1 MNANEII
8 MKKIIIEEY
17 IMKKM
22 KNYMH
27 SVAMFVLMSL
37 VLISGGGGALM
48 EMTMKMSKAHL

>member
-1 MNANEII
+1 MNANETI

-27 SVAMFVLMSL
+27 SAAMFVLMSL
-37 VLISGGGGALM
+37 VLISGGGVL
-48 EMTMKMSKAHL
+48 